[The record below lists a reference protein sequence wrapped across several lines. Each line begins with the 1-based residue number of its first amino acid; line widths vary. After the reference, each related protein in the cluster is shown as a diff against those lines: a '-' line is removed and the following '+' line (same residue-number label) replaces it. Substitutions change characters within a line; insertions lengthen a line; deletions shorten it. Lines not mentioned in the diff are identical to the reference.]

1 MSEKKTTNQ
10 DIAIVGMS
18 IFSPAGDSVEEFW
31 QGISEGKDFITDA
44 PSDVIDPY
52 HFEGTPNGV
61 DRFYCKRGGFSNAFK
76 VDPLRYGI
84 LPVAAN
90 GIEPDQLIS
99 MAGAEQA
106 LADAGVFEKNISL
119 KKGSIIIGKGN
130 FSGVV
135 PLRSLEIIRM
145 SRQFTSILKSTLPE
159 LKDEDLEKVKE
170 AYQSKQGRY
179 QADMAIG
186 TMPNLVASLVANKF
200 DLQGPAYTIDAACA
214 SGIVAINHSM
224 ELLRSGECDIAVA
237 GGMHSAHS
245 AMFWGAFDMLGAMSR
260 KQKIAPFSEDAD
272 GLLIG
277 QGGGFVVL
285 KTLKKAEEDGD
296 RIYAVIKE
304 SAICSDGAGT
314 HVTVTSVEGQVR
326 VLEKAWEKSGM
337 NPEELGYI
345 EAHGTATVVGDKTEI
360 KTLKTF
366 FGDNTHNR
374 AYVGSVKSNIG
385 HAMPAAGMI
394 GVIKAALSLYH
405 KKIPPTLH
413 CENPLPEMFESRFMP
428 PQKLL
433 DWDESG
439 LPLVAGVNAFG
450 FGGINAHAI
459 LTAYEAPKDAKPQK
473 KKPYFGEALMISA
486 KNNEE
491 LIEKIKRGDY
501 TNTGGNYRL
510 VLFTPTKDRIERA
523 ISIIEKGKT
532 WHGRFDIWYSN
543 SSMLL
548 NGGKIAFM
556 FPGFNPDWESE
567 SQSLSDNFDLPDIEA
582 FVRSMD
588 INKEETAEKFINS
601 LAINKKT
608 DKAAILVD
616 YINFLTKHSLDK
628 LDINADMYLGHSIG
642 EWQAVRYAGM
652 VEGNGNKMV
661 EAMRD
666 WDELVNYPL
675 IAVSGIGLEQ
685 AQKWCNE
692 ISELYMA
699 NDNCPN
705 QVLFSGTQEACEK
718 LCSFLELEKIF
729 YTTMPFSGGW
739 HTPLIMESMD
749 KNDKFL
755 EYIKVKKGTVPVWSS
770 ATLECVPHEK
780 EKYVKLVSEQLF
792 KPVYFR
798 GLIEKLYKE
807 ENARIFIQI
816 GRGPLTNFV
825 EDTLKEKEFG
835 AVEANVST
843 RDGADQLRRVQALL
857 FVEGKEVNPTFLGVK
872 SIYQVEN
879 NLMIIPRG
887 APNVVADLPELKEAV
902 ENSYGEVGLAIL
914 SESSKNTGNQMPIPT
929 MLQDNIRDA
938 VKVQKEIE
946 QLFEKHVLGSG
957 RKGRAV
963 VQNPTVIKP
972 KETQN
977 MQPFEESLSL
987 HFEDHPYLVDHSIVR
1002 QPKWWD
1008 NQEDLNLVVP
1018 FTMTIELLSEIAKKR
1033 MPDKKLVKIR
1043 NVAAYQW
1050 IGLEKPFDEKVTGK
1064 WISENTISLQLG
1076 TYAKAEFV
1084 FADEWPAQPKEYNGP
1099 IDIGESIME
1108 PYTSEKFYDLFSFH
1122 GPQYHSCK
1130 EVSKVSSRGM
1140 LTSAEKKEG
1149 KGSLLDIMG
1158 QQLGLFLH
1166 LTTKKNTISFPVRL
1180 KELTLYED
1188 IFDQEGEFEHTLQI
1202 TRMTESVIAGNMILK
1217 RGGKVWSVAK
1227 DFVCQRF
1234 ENQLPVWYVIL
1245 KPQKNILAEQI
1256 EPGVFMFNNTNQENI
1271 LALLSKRYLNEQDRQ
1286 LSESLDSAQLQ
1297 RQFLISRIAL
1307 KDAVRHYV
1315 AENKEDMM
1323 YPIEIFSEHDDQG
1336 KPVVK
1341 GHKLSRD
1348 KIDDQ
1353 HVSIAHKGNIGVA
1366 MVANHTVGIDIESI
1380 EEKNADFLNAAFT
1393 EKERAILQELGNQTE
1408 NIIRFWVAKEASA
1421 KKAGT
1426 GFKGQPQK
1434 FEVTKVENNL
1444 VYVNNDCVKT
1454 SVIEGKY
1461 VLGWTI

>member
-1 MSEKKTTNQ
+1 MSDKKTTNQ

-18 IFSPAGDSVEEFW
+18 VFSPAGDSVEEFW
-31 QGISEGKDFITDA
+31 QGISQGKDFITDA
-44 PSDVIDPY
+44 PSDIIDPY

-61 DRFYCKRGGFSNAFK
+61 DRFYCKRGGFSKAFK

-84 LPVAAN
+84 LPVAAD

-106 LADAGVFEKNISL
+106 LADAGVFEKEISL

-145 SRQFTSILKSTLPE
+145 ARQFTSLLKTTLPE

-170 AYQSKQGRY
+170 AYQGKQGRY

-200 DLQGPAYTIDAACA
+200 DMQGPAYTVDAACA

-272 GLLIG
+272 GLLVG

-285 KTLKKAEEDGD
+285 KTLKKAQEDGD
-296 RIYAVIKE
+296 KIYAVIKE

-326 VLEKAWEKSGM
+326 VLEKAWGKAGM

-360 KTLKTF
+360 TTLKTF
-366 FGDNTHNR
+366 FGDNNHKK

-428 PQKLL
+428 PQELM
-433 DWDESG
+433 DWKASE

-459 LTAYEAPKDAKPQK
+459 LTAYEAPADAKPQR

-486 KNNEE
+486 KSNGQ
-491 LIEKIKRGDY
+491 LIEKIKKGDY

-510 VLFTPTKDRIERA
+510 VIFDPTEDRIERA

-532 WHGRFDIWYSN
+532 WHSRFDIWYSN
-543 SSMLL
+543 NPMLL

-556 FPGFNPDWESE
+556 FPGFNPNWESE
-567 SQSLSDNFDLPDIEA
+567 TISLSDSFDLPSMEEFIGTPATSTNE
-582 FVRSMD
+582 FVSALD
-588 INKEETAEKFINS
+588 INKETDRASILADHIN
-601 LAINKKT
+601 AVT
-608 DKAAILVD
+608 
-616 YINFLTKHSLDK
+616 TQSLDK
-628 LDINADMYLGHSIG
+628 LNIEADMYLGHSIG
-642 EWQAVRYAGM
+642 EWQAVRYAQM

-661 EAMRD
+661 EIMRD
-666 WDELVNYPL
+666 WDELVDYPL
-675 IAVSGIGLEQ
+675 IAVSGVGLEKAEQ
-685 AQKWCNE
+685 WCNE
-692 ISELYMA
+692 IPELYMA

-705 QVLFSGTQEACEK
+705 QVLFSGKHDAVEK
-718 LCSFLELEKIF
+718 LCSLLDQQSIF
-729 YTTMPFSGGW
+729 YTQMPISVGW
-739 HTPLIMESMD
+739 HTPLIAGSMD
-749 KNDKFL
+749 KNKEFL
-755 EYIKVKKGTVPVWSS
+755 EHVEVKKGKAPVWSS
-770 ATLECVPHEK
+770 ATLECIPHEK
-780 EKYVKLVSEQLF
+780 EKYVELVSEQLF

-825 EDTLKEKEFG
+825 EDTLKGKDFG
-835 AVEANVST
+835 AIEANVSM

-857 FVEGKEVNPTFLGVK
+857 FVEGKEIDPTFLGVK
-872 SIYQVEN
+872 PAYQVDN
-879 NLMIIPRG
+879 SLFVIPRG
-887 APNVVADLPELKEAV
+887 APSIITDLPELKEAV
-902 ENSYGEVGLAIL
+902 AQRYGEDGFTTL
-914 SESSKNTGNQMPIPT
+914 SEASLNKEHQMPIPA

-946 QLFEKHVLGSG
+946 QLFEKRIQASG
-957 RKGRAV
+957 GKERAAV
-963 VQNPTVIKP
+963 PSRSVTKT
-972 KETQN
+972 KETRN
-977 MQPFEESLSL
+977 LAPFEEPLSL
-987 HFEDHPYLVDHSIVR
+987 DFKDHPYLVDHSIVR

-1033 MPDKKLVKIR
+1033 MPGKKLIKIR

-1050 IGLEKPFDEKVTGK
+1050 IGLEKPFDETVAGK
-1064 WISENTISLQLG
+1064 WLSEDTISLQLG
-1076 TYAKAEFV
+1076 SYAKAEFV
-1084 FADEWPAQPKEYNGP
+1084 FADQWPAQPKEYVGK
-1099 IDIGESIME
+1099 IDIGESIMK
-1108 PYTSEKFYDLFSFH
+1108 PYTSEEFYDLFSFH

-1130 EVSKVSSRGM
+1130 EVSKVASRGM
-1140 LTSAEKKEG
+1140 LTSAEKREG

-1166 LTTKKNTISFPVRL
+1166 LTAKKNTISFPVRL
-1180 KELTLYED
+1180 KEMDLYED
-1188 IFDQEGEFEHTLQI
+1188 IFDQQGTFEHTLQI
-1202 TRMTESVIAGNMILK
+1202 TRMSESVIAGNMILK

-1245 KPQKNILAEQI
+1245 KPQKNILAEQL

-1271 LALLSKRYLNEQDRQ
+1271 LGLLSKRYLNEQDRQ
-1286 LSESLDSAQLQ
+1286 MSESLESSKLQ

-1307 KDAVRHYV
+1307 KDAVRHHI
-1315 AENKEDMM
+1315 AADKEDMI
-1323 YPIEIFSEHDDQG
+1323 YPIEIFSEHDEQG
-1336 KPVVK
+1336 KPVVR
-1341 GHKLSRD
+1341 GHEMSRD
-1348 KIDDQ
+1348 KADNY
-1353 HVSIAHKGNIGVA
+1353 HVSIAHKENIGVA
-1366 MVANHTVGIDIESI
+1366 MVADHAVGIDIEFI

-1393 EKERAILQELGNQTE
+1393 DKERAILQKLGNQPE
-1408 NIIRFWVAKEASA
+1408 DIIRFWVAKEASA

-1434 FEVTKVENNL
+1434 FEVTKVENNNL
-1444 VYVNNDCVKT
+1444 YVNDDCVKT
-1454 SVIEGKY
+1454 SVVEGKY
-1461 VLGWTI
+1461 VVGWTI